1 MNKIILITFSTIIAL
16 ISIETFLYFDNYRED
31 YKRHK
36 KIINGF
42 DYTTNDEIVTSFE
55 RENNILVLGDSFTY
69 SEVCASKKK
78 DFTSQISKKIKK
90 YNFHNYGI
98 NAGSPIH
105 YINILNNLDLKRV
118 KKIFIILYYN
128 DLNLTVRNCRLYKKL
143 KNKIYYFPKKCLEI
157 IETKSDSQNDTFL
170 KKIDNFFENKT
181 LIWSLLR
188 ESLANLPYF
197 NKYYNR
203 SSWKNK
209 FENSSTEEFL
219 SIVNDLKY
227 IKNLSNNNNIE
238 LIITY
243 FPDVHYLKKN
253 YERSFTWNKF
263 IKNAKEFDINV
274 INPWNFFLNNSTSS
288 NLTWSL
294 VDKHPNC
301 EAQSI
306 MAEYLIDYL

>member
-1 MNKIILITFSTIIAL
+1 MKKFILIFFSTIFAL
-16 ISIETFLYFDNYRED
+16 LLIEFFLYIENYRKN
-31 YKRHK
+31 YQRFTTV
-36 KIINGF
+36 INGF
-42 DYTTNDEIVTSFE
+42 DYTTNDKISQTFKED
-55 RENNILVLGDSFTY
+55 NNVLILGDSFTY

-78 DFTSQISKKIKK
+78 DFTSLISNKVKKCKF
-90 YNFHNYGI
+90 YNFGV

-105 YINILNNLDLKRV
+105 YINILNSLDLKKV
-118 KKIFIILYYN
+118 KKIIIVLYYN
-128 DLNLTVRNCRLYKKL
+128 DLNLTVRNCQLYKKL
-143 KNKIYYFPKKCLEI
+143 KNTIYFFPNKCLKI
-157 IETKSDSQNDTFL
+157 LKTNSDSQNDTFL
-170 KKIDNFFENKT
+170 KKIDNFFETKI

-209 FENSSTEEFL
+209 FEDSTSQEFL
-219 SIVNDLKY
+219 SIINDLKY
-227 IKNLSNNNNIE
+227 IKDKSIKNNIE

-253 YERSFTWNKF
+253 FDRSYTWEKF
-263 IKNAKEFDINV
+263 ISNAKTHNIIIN
-274 INPWNFFLNNSTSS
+274 NPWNFFLDNASST

-301 EAQSI
+301 EAQEI
-306 MAEYLIDYL
+306 MADYLLNYL